1 MKKLWIRTSLVLC
14 SLMAI
19 AVLFAPAVNNIAAN
33 ALLGDIVETTPSL
46 IANDD
51 SATTD
56 EDIPVTI
63 DVMANDNLSGTGL
76 FFVSSVTQPSN
87 GVAKINSDNTITYT
101 PNQDFFGSDSF
112 QYTASD
118 SAGLLQDSATVF
130 IIINSVN
137 DPPVANDD
145 FVTTNKNTSVSFF
158 AEENDFDVDGDEIFV
173 ISVTQGTN
181 SVTEISS
188 NGAITYTPNQ
198 NFTGNDPFTYT
209 LSDGNGGVDTAIVA
223 VTVSDSTS
231 APPST
236 NGTSLIKTSSGLVA
250 ADILTD
256 KTRTFEELMQDQT
269 DLWNF
274 GGSAVTF
281 SAPHTASQDGNG
293 LHIGTKSHSSGQ
305 FAGFFA
311 VTTPRGAQLNH
322 AEITANQQSIPNNF
336 FMTGLF
342 VQSAATDLNF
352 VTCIANTGT
361 AGTTWHLARTT
372 GGTPTQSTGVEVLWS
387 DPAPNQPLT
396 RDCTIVTNGDN
407 ILKLFMDGVK
417 VYDNSTLN
425 LNMESPFHVFLETQT
440 SNSDNMFFGSFADY
454 YATTNEFLT
463 VTNLPNTASKVQLI
477 DASNNV
483 IAETGFIS
491 GGTAT
496 MEIATLNFPVFANIK
511 VVDSGG
517 SEIASTTNLQDIY
530 GGDIFST
537 SQ

>member
-1 MKKLWIRTSLVLC
+1 MKKFWIRTSFILC

-19 AVLFAPAVNNIAAN
+19 AILFTPAVNNIAAN
-33 ALLGDIVETTPSL
+33 ALLGDIVETTPIL

-51 SATTD
+51 SVTTD
-56 EDIPVTI
+56 EDVPITI
-63 DVMANDNLSGTGL
+63 DVMTNDDLSGTGL

-118 SAGLLQDSATVF
+118 SAGLLQDSATVS
-130 IIINSVN
+130 ITINPVN

-145 FVTTNKNTSVSFF
+145 FVTTDKNTSVSFF

-173 ISVTQGTN
+173 ISVMQGTN
-181 SVTEISS
+181 GVTEISS

-198 NFTGNDPFTYT
+198 NFIGNDSFTYS
-209 LSDGNGGVDTAIVA
+209 LSDSNGRTDIATVT
-223 VTVSDSTS
+223 VTVSDTTS
-231 APPST
+231 PPP
-236 NGTSLIKTSSGLVA
+236 TSGASLTRTSSGLVA

-281 SAPHTASQDGNG
+281 NAPHTASQDGNG
-293 LHIGTKSHSSGQ
+293 LHIGTQSHSSGQ

-311 VTTPRGAQLNH
+311 VTTPQGAQLNH
-322 AEITANQQSIPNNF
+322 AEITANQQTIPNNF
-336 FMTGLF
+336 FMTGMF
-342 VQSAATDLNF
+342 IQSSATDLNF
-352 VTCIANTGT
+352 VTCVANTGT
-361 AGTTWHLARTT
+361 GGTTWHLARTT
-372 GGTPTQSTGVEVLWS
+372 GGDATQATGIEVLWS

-396 RDCTIVTNGDN
+396 RDCTIITNGDN
-407 ILKLFMDGVK
+407 ILKLFMDDVK
-417 VYDNSTLN
+417 VYDNNTLN
-425 LNMESPFHVFLETQT
+425 LNMESPFDVFLETQT